1 MGGCFFNENM
11 TEKDAC
17 KYIAELYKIV
27 DTNSILV
34 VIPSGQVKRLY
45 CPFWVI
51 CKIDVPPLQKDGEYT
66 VEAVKMTLKLEDV
79 FIIEERAYY
88 VWYFWIKV

>member
-1 MGGCFFNENM
+1 M
-11 TEKDAC
+11 TEKEARE
-17 KYIAELYKIV
+17 YIAELFKIV

-34 VIPSGQVKRLY
+34 VIHFGQVKRLY

-51 CKIDVPPLQKDGEYT
+51 CKVDVQPLQNGEEYT
-66 VEAVKMTLKLEDV
+66 VESVKMTLKLEDV
-79 FIIEERAYY
+79 FIIEGRAYY